1 MIKRRTLRIYVMPL
15 ARFFPSMMKMSFLL
29 MLLSACILSKTDIGD
44 GGFIS
49 EKPCGPPCFIG
60 LTPGLSSEAETRQ
73 VLEDEGILDE
83 CQTYN
88 NELESGS
95 RGIRCNLIINI
106 SFRKGQD
113 HIEGIGFRPVEEI
126 TLNEVIS
133 TYGDPN
139 GVLLITGGTS
149 QEHPPLTV
157 MLLYYDAI
165 QTRLILPQ
173 QDGEIYHVEES
184 TPILDVVYFESSVYQ
199 SLKNFP
205 LQKWNNYGFYK
216 QSE

>member
-49 EKPCGPPCFIG
+49 EKPCSPPCFIG